1 MAKRSTELACCIDVG
16 SRSISYGLMFDER
29 QRLKISVEPN
39 MRVVVRAP
47 QGRTLVEVE
56 DRVRRRA
63 PWILKQLAY
72 FKQFIPREAT
82 KQFVSG
88 ETFIYLGRQY
98 RLKVRSCHTNTVK
111 LRGRFLCVQLNDRT
125 DTAAVSTLVDD
136 WYRTHAAAIFR
147 RRLQVCQ
154 ETARRYGI
162 DEPLVKVRRMKR
174 RWGSCNGVD
183 SILIN
188 TRLVRA
194 PIHCIDYVIMHEL
207 AHLKYADHS
216 KAFYRLLGR
225 MMPDW
230 RLRKERLESTAGLLE
245 QC

>member
-1 MAKRSTELACCIDVG
+1 MAKRTTELACRIEVG
-16 SRSISYGLMFDER
+16 SKTISYGLMFDER

-39 MRVVVRAP
+39 MRVVVHAP
-47 QGRTLVEVE
+47 KGRTLAEIE
-56 DRVRRRA
+56 YRVRRRA
-63 PWILKQLAY
+63 PWILKQLTY
-72 FKQFIPREAT
+72 FKQFTPREVP
-82 KQFVSG
+82 KQYVTG

-98 RLKVRSCHTNTVK
+98 RLKVRRCQTNTVK
-111 LRGRFLCVQLNDRT
+111 LCGRFLCVRLADK
-125 DTAAVSTLVDD
+125 DSAAAVSALVDD
-136 WYRTHAAAIFR
+136 WYRTHAAVIFR

-162 DEPLVKVRRMKR
+162 DEPSLRVRRMKR
-174 RWGSCNGVD
+174 RWGSCNGLD

-188 TRLVRA
+188 TRLVKA

-207 AHLKYADHS
+207 AHMRHSDHS

-225 MMPDW
+225 LMPDW

-245 QC
+245 LC